1 QRVGLAGAVG
11 DQVAVLGG
19 LGVQVAL
26 GRVVLVGGVDQ
37 ERVHVGGDCD
47 ALGVQVGDQVGPA
60 RVAVGVQLPGPPQ
73 PVAERGGALA
83 GPVLQPDAGDL
94 GAGLL
99 QRGDRAA
106 DLLGAALDADDRALP
121 GPAGQLGPVGAMLLA
136 GDELG
141 GGVGGDQLG
150 AQVGGLDLQP
160 DLVGGAG
167 VGHGE
172 RVRLGQVRVQAHT
185 AQVLGHPGGPG
196 SVRHLFGAAGAV
208 VGDVGQQGER
218 LLPAA

>member
-1 QRVGLAGAVG
+1 
-11 DQVAVLGG
+11 
-19 LGVQVAL
+19 
-26 GRVVLVGGVDQ
+26 
-37 ERVHVGGDCD
+37 
-47 ALGVQVGDQVGPA
+47 
-60 RVAVGVQLPGPPQ
+60 
-73 PVAERGGALA
+73 
-83 GPVLQPDAGDL
+83 
-94 GAGLL
+94 
-99 QRGDRAA
+99 
-106 DLLGAALDADDRALP
+106 
-121 GPAGQLGPVGAMLLA
+121 LA

-218 LLPAA
+218 LLPAAHALLPDDDRHQAAVEVEVGELLAEPVHAGVVGAGAEEAEGGGRATAVQSGVQHGAAVGGGELGP